1 MKPYRVFQIT
11 DEEECRVLD
20 LDLADWLDYGKPQDI
35 QNVIKRQLD
44 GLNLLGGVYTC
55 QVEMLDGAIVTG
67 YLLNETQAIAL
78 TMASAS
84 PHAFDARNILL
95 VVLDDDDPDVHT
107 FLEPHDVN
115 LYTEDNAVV
124 EFR

>member
-44 GLNLLGGVYTC
+44 GLTLLGDVYTC
-55 QVEMLDGAIVTG
+55 QVEMLGGDIVTG

-95 VVLDDDDPDVHT
+95 VVLDDDDSDVHT

-124 EFR
+124 EFH